1 MDKKKNY
8 SIKEVSQLLNIP
20 KATIRY
26 WDSEGLISTGRN
38 PQNDYREFSLA
49 VAMEL
54 GNISFF
60 RNIDIPVK
68 ELKRMLHSDISVQ
81 EELLVDASRRLE
93 RKMEELAR
101 QADRIRMQRLALEE
115 IRRLKESEPQPAIP
129 EFTRVI
135 AFSDLKERHWH
146 RIIENPGDFVLVFPE
161 GSVTDYRYGIG
172 CREEERKEDGEELL
186 WERMGTEYQESLLIA
201 DTQNESRNNLHQ
213 QRSRIGQSGK
223 SSGCVVAKYLASGV
237 RGQEDVWD
245 YYKMW
250 VEIK

>member
-101 QADRIRMQRLALEE
+101 QADRIRM
-115 IRRLKESEPQPAIP
+115 
-129 EFTRVI
+129 
-135 AFSDLKERHWH
+135 
-146 RIIENPGDFVLVFPE
+146 
-161 GSVTDYRYGIG
+161 
-172 CREEERKEDGEELL
+172 
-186 WERMGTEYQESLLIA
+186 
-201 DTQNESRNNLHQ
+201 
-213 QRSRIGQSGK
+213 
-223 SSGCVVAKYLASGV
+223 
-237 RGQEDVWD
+237 
-245 YYKMW
+245 
-250 VEIK
+250 